1 MRSNTLVST
10 ELTHLSKKAR
20 SPRSPKFPGDF
31 KNQIVCGDALTLMRT
46 MPNECVD
53 HVITSPP
60 YNLKNSTG
68 NGMKDG
74 RGGNGSA
81 RRSSMVIRTT
91 PTACRTMNML
101 NGSARASPK

>member
-46 MPNECVD
+46 MPDECAD
-53 HVITSPP
+53 LVITSPP

-74 RGGNGSA
+74 RGGKWE
-81 RRSSMVIRTT
+81 
-91 PTACRTMNML
+91 
-101 NGSARASPK
+101 RAALKHGYSHPES